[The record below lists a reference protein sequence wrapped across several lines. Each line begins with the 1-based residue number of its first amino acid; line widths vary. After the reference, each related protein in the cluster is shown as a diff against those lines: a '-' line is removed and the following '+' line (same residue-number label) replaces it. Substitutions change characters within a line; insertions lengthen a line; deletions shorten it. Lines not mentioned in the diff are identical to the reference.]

1 MGFIARF
8 LRAIV
13 RNDAMRNDP
22 DEIYSWRVIALVCSA
37 CFGGMLFGWETGAIG
52 GVLAME
58 DTQKRFGYADASHK
72 HKATQDQNIVSTL
85 QAGCFL
91 ACFLTSWLTEKF
103 GRRWCLIATGA
114 LTTAGVICQAGSAV
128 KGIIAV
134 MYVGRF
140 ISGLGVGAASTLVPL
155 YVSECAPRAIRGG
168 LISFYQLFI
177 VLGVMLAFWTNYGC
191 LLHATAPAIYIV
203 PLSLQALPAVLLIFG
218 MFLSPESPRWC
229 AKQDDWERATTI
241 LVNLRRLP
249 AESDYVRT
257 EIQEMSEQL
266 EAERRLIGDASA
278 VALAKEMFL
287 IPGNRKRTFITITLM
302 ICQQMTGVN
311 AVNYYAPQIFGN
323 LGMTGTET
331 SLFATGVYGVVK
343 VVGCAIFLVFAAD
356 SLGRRRSLL
365 WTSAAQA
372 VVMFIIG
379 IYGRVEPPVA
389 GKSISPFGYVAIT
402 CIYLWAA
409 FYQFGWGPCCWILVS
424 EIPTARLRSM
434 NVALGAATQWLFN
447 FIIARTVLTMQQTMG
462 EAGYGMFFMFGSFC
476 VLMGTFVWFFVP
488 ETKGLSLEKMDELF
502 GVAALANEKEA
513 DTEKEA
519 AQPRSSH
526 DFDYSDEEWAGQKA
540 LCEPFIQN
548 YQKFNSNSGWNDDSR
563 AWGEVMQALS
573 HFSYHLSG
581 GQFVLC
587 DLQGG
592 IYQREIV
599 LSDPVILSR
608 NRDYGVTDLGSE
620 GISSFF
626 SQHSCNN
633 YCRPNWTQ
641 PSNPYQ
647 YFQPVHGTTMMRHS
661 VPTAYS
667 RFTGTSSLWTGPD
680 GTCLKFSTHAEPI
693 EVLKTDIVAHEEINE
708 VDVGEGLYSCD
719 DYMKLFDLAKEGCT
733 PVGCVT
739 ENKACDDQTCVT
751 IDGTTNQGVDDKFKG
766 YLDQLRGVI
775 AGSCK
780 TEAYQDYYC
789 TPNGVCST
797 NKRVKVQI
805 PSFIGSSTSKDKGL
819 FVANYKVTF
828 TQKERKS
835 ACDIIT
841 ALLSAVCIPIDLLSA
856 DPRVGA
862 IVLTSSNQ
870 RNRMFCAGLDFNV
883 PLTLSADRNDY
894 REPAGKVAL
903 ALYRCTKPV
912 VAAINGSTICVGITM
927 TLPANI
933 RVVSRDA
940 KVGFIFSRRG
950 FSMEAC
956 SSFFLPRLVGSG
968 RALHLT
974 TTGSVYPATHQIFD
988 GLFSDVV
995 DPDEVLPTAF
1005 RYADEISSNVSGLLA
1020 RVMKDMIYRNVGSP
1034 EETHLLESKIFYD
1047 LLKGSDSEE
1056 GVQSFMQKRKPD
1068 FKATMEKDAPS
1079 AWPWWTPVDIKIKE
1093 RL

>member
-58 DTQKRFGYADASHK
+58 DTQKRFGYADASDK

-177 VLGVMLAFWTNYGC
+177 VLGVMLAFWANYGC

-203 PLSLQALPAVLLIFG
+203 PLSLQALPAVLLILG

-257 EIQEMSEQL
+257 EIQEMAEQL

-287 IPGNRKRTFITITLM
+287 IPGNRKRTFITVTLM

-519 AQPRSSH
+519 AQPRSS
-526 DFDYSDEEWAGQKA
+526 
-540 LCEPFIQN
+540 
-548 YQKFNSNSGWNDDSR
+548 
-563 AWGEVMQALS
+563 
-573 HFSYHLSG
+573 
-581 GQFVLC
+581 
-587 DLQGG
+587 
-592 IYQREIV
+592 
-599 LSDPVILSR
+599 
-608 NRDYGVTDLGSE
+608 
-620 GISSFF
+620 
-626 SQHSCNN
+626 
-633 YCRPNWTQ
+633 
-641 PSNPYQ
+641 
-647 YFQPVHGTTMMRHS
+647 
-661 VPTAYS
+661 
-667 RFTGTSSLWTGPD
+667 
-680 GTCLKFSTHAEPI
+680 
-693 EVLKTDIVAHEEINE
+693 
-708 VDVGEGLYSCD
+708 
-719 DYMKLFDLAKEGCT
+719 
-733 PVGCVT
+733 
-739 ENKACDDQTCVT
+739 
-751 IDGTTNQGVDDKFKG
+751 
-766 YLDQLRGVI
+766 
-775 AGSCK
+775 
-780 TEAYQDYYC
+780 
-789 TPNGVCST
+789 
-797 NKRVKVQI
+797 
-805 PSFIGSSTSKDKGL
+805 
-819 FVANYKVTF
+819 
-828 TQKERKS
+828 
-835 ACDIIT
+835 
-841 ALLSAVCIPIDLLSA
+841 
-856 DPRVGA
+856 
-862 IVLTSSNQ
+862 
-870 RNRMFCAGLDFNV
+870 
-883 PLTLSADRNDY
+883 
-894 REPAGKVAL
+894 
-903 ALYRCTKPV
+903 
-912 VAAINGSTICVGITM
+912 
-927 TLPANI
+927 
-933 RVVSRDA
+933 
-940 KVGFIFSRRG
+940 
-950 FSMEAC
+950 
-956 SSFFLPRLVGSG
+956 
-968 RALHLT
+968 
-974 TTGSVYPATHQIFD
+974 
-988 GLFSDVV
+988 
-995 DPDEVLPTAF
+995 
-1005 RYADEISSNVSGLLA
+1005 
-1020 RVMKDMIYRNVGSP
+1020 
-1034 EETHLLESKIFYD
+1034 YD
-1047 LLKGSDSEE
+1047 L
-1056 GVQSFMQKRKPD
+1056 
-1068 FKATMEKDAPS
+1068 
-1079 AWPWWTPVDIKIKE
+1079 
-1093 RL
+1093 